1 MVLRMVLTPQN
12 TQKERGTSGE
22 IPRPDVERETRLE
35 LATACLGS
43 RYSTN

>member
-1 MVLRMVLTPQN
+1 MYPGWTLLRM
-12 TQKERGTSGE
+12 
-22 IPRPDVERETRLE
+22 ERETRLE